1 MMMAEIGRLVKHF
14 QQTVP
19 SHEIPRRQHR
29 IIPMIM
35 IGRWLLISGDRE
47 GDFVD
52 EIVMLEGI

>member
-1 MMMAEIGRLVKHF
+1 MMAEIGRLVKHF

-19 SHEIPRRQHR
+19 SHEISRRQRR

-35 IGRWLLISGDRE
+35 IGRWLLISGGRE

>member
-1 MMMAEIGRLVKHF
+1 MMAEIGRLVKHF

-19 SHEIPRRQHR
+19 SHEIPRWQRR
-29 IIPMIM
+29 IIPMII
-35 IGRWLLISGDRE
+35 IGRWLLISGGRE